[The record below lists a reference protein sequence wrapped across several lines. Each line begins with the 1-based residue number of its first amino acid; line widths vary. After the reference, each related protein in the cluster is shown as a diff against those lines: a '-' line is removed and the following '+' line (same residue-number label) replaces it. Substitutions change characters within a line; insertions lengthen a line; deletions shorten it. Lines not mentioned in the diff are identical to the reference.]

1 MTISKNTMFG
11 SHNNLFFLQSE
22 GEVER
27 PRLKTSESISL
38 AEDIYKKEEQVS
50 NEIKAE
56 WCLM

>member
-1 MTISKNTMFG
+1 MAVVII
-11 SHNNLFFLQSE
+11 LFFPQSE

-56 WCLM
+56 